1 MDGFIVCPS
10 CKSQVPAGFGQ
21 CQFCQASLANVARP
35 MQDKKGM
42 FAYEDGHTQSYFG
55 KPKWIE
61 PAYVVVCCYFIVMGL
76 INIAQVLIEVSKIKE
91 AELASTLTWVGV
103 GIYSFQI
110 LFGIA
115 LLAKAEWVRNLTTYI
130 CGIRIL
136 YGLMK
141 LLPALALTA
150 TGFWG
155 FLVFLGILFDLI
167 TNAMMIYL
175 IGETDRK

>member
-1 MDGFIVCPS
+1 
-10 CKSQVPAGFGQ
+10 
-21 CQFCQASLANVARP
+21 
-35 MQDKKGM
+35 MQDKRGM
-42 FAYEDGHTQSYFG
+42 FAYEDDHTQSYFG
-55 KPKWIE
+55 KPKWVDS
-61 PAYVVVCCYFIVMGL
+61 AYIVVCCYFIVMGL
-76 INIAQVLIEVSKIKE
+76 VNIAQVLVAVSKIKE
-91 AELASTLTWVGV
+91 GDVASTLMWVGV
-103 GIYSFQI
+103 GIYSLQI

-136 YGLMK
+136 YGLMN
-141 LLPALALTA
+141 LLPALAMTA

-155 FLVFLGILFDLI
+155 FMGFLGVLFDLI